1 VACLRYDPAVPA
13 EPPHLAASALE
24 DARSASTAALASLR
38 GEGLLGTAAG
48 SSLDNPG
55 APAVIVYTDHPG
67 RSIPQTVNGV
77 RTQIIATD
85 AAVLARGTPP
95 TTPAREPGI
104 HLFADVLA
112 NAASVEQSV
121 AARLMKDPAIFGV
134 GVTQSLDNP
143 EEPALL
149 VLVDIGRTP
158 QTMPTTM
165 GGLRIRYLRL
175 HRFHTTRAREAAP
188 DQPNACSLKGLQ
200 PVREPLSSHQPR

>member
-1 VACLRYDPAVPA
+1 
-13 EPPHLAASALE
+13 
-24 DARSASTAALASLR
+24 
-38 GEGLLGTAAG
+38 
-48 SSLDNPG
+48 
-55 APAVIVYTDHPG
+55 
-67 RSIPQTVNGV
+67 
-77 RTQIIATD
+77 
-85 AAVLARGTPP
+85 
-95 TTPAREPGI
+95 
-104 HLFADVLA
+104 
-112 NAASVEQSV
+112 
-121 AARLMKDPAIFGV
+121 MKDPAIFGV

-158 QTMPTTM
+158 QTTPATM